1 MGMPE
6 TPLPG
11 IDRVEEDEEAEK
23 CTSGKMNN
31 NVKIIL
37 GEFLA
42 TLLFL
47 TVALGSVAQLVLG
60 TNTFFGICVAFA
72 LGAAIGIFTSA
83 NISGA
88 HMNPAATVALCLN
101 GRCQWKDMP
110 FYWIGQY
117 LGAFVAAALVFG
129 TYSDGILAHDP
140 ELTVNGAI
148 NATTPTAGIFATY
161 PAGDHISSGICFL
174 DQVVETAILV
184 FSILAVTDAKNK
196 VHPSIIPIFIG
207 LSIGAVGMSFGYNCG
222 FSLNPA
228 RDLGPRIF
236 TAMVYGGDVF
246 AAHNYYFWV
255 PVIGPYVGG
264 ALAGLVYKFGTAKLM
279 SADEEYTAVELK

>member
-72 LGAAIGIFTSA
+72 LGAAIGLFTSA

-129 TYSDGILAHDP
+129 TYSDGI
-140 ELTVNGAI
+140 
-148 NATTPTAGIFATY
+148 FATY
-161 PAGDHISSGICFL
+161 PAGDHISNGICFL
-174 DQVVETAILV
+174 DQVVGTAILV

-279 SADEEYTAVELK
+279 PADEEYTAVELK

>member
-1 MGMPE
+1 
-6 TPLPG
+6 
-11 IDRVEEDEEAEK
+11 
-23 CTSGKMNN
+23 MNN
-31 NVKIIL
+31 NLKIIL

-60 TNTFFGICVAFA
+60 TNSFFDICIAFA

-101 GRCQWKDMP
+101 GRCQWRDMP

-129 TYSDGILAHDP
+129 TYSDAIMFYDS
-140 ELTVNGAI
+140 ELTVNGM
-148 NATTPTAGIFATY
+148 NSSTPTAGIFATY
-161 PAGDHISSGICFL
+161 PHSENISNGICFL
-174 DQVVETAILV
+174 DQVVGTAVLV

-196 VHPSIIPIFIG
+196 VNPSIIPIFIG
-207 LSIGAVGMSFGYNCG
+207 LTIGAVGMSFGYNCG

-264 ALAGLVYKFGTAKLM
+264 ALAGLVYKFGIANLM
-279 SADEEYTAVELK
+279 PADEEYTAVELK